1 MIETIIYYVLSLIAL
16 VALTSILAYTLGKHY
31 TDRTL
36 QRSHE
41 LGYEQGIDKGN
52 SDGYLEGF
60 KEGYEIGHD
69 EGYKQGKEEGF
80 ADGKRYG
87 ASVKYNEEALKEMG
101 VKFGKFNNL

>member
-1 MIETIIYYVLSLIAL
+1 MITTISYLVLAFIVL
-16 VALTSILAYTLGKHY
+16 VALTSFAYASGKHY

-41 LGYEQGIDKGN
+41 LGYEQGEEKGHA
-52 SDGYLEGF
+52 DGYFEGF
-60 KEGYEIGHD
+60 KEGCEIGHN

-87 ASVKYNEEALKEMG
+87 ASIKYNEEALKEMG